1 MHTATHLSN
10 EADEKF
16 SPLPG
21 ANLSCRSR
29 GQKTHALFRG
39 ELPPVLAVQTSWAP
53 VAHGMQ
59 RCISSWRGAEAFRC
73 STVAAALTWS

>member
-39 ELPPVLAVQTSWAP
+39 ELAPIVAVQTSWAP
-53 VAHGMQ
+53 VAHGVQ
-59 RCISSWRGAEAFRC
+59 RWNSRCCGTAALRG
-73 STVAAALTWS
+73 SLAAAELTWS